1 MYRFILGTLFG
12 IYLEQTYH
20 LPNLKEKLYELDKYL
35 KDHNGLADIKKFWKD
50 HTLVIKRFHRYPHR
64 NKVLGR
70 KSTKEEIEFL
80 KGPNSSW

>member
-35 KDHNGLADIKKFWKD
+35 KDQSNKGDDKK
-50 HTLVIKRFHRYPHR
+50 
-64 NKVLGR
+64 
-70 KSTKEEIEFL
+70 
-80 KGPNSSW
+80 